1 MLDRSRDTRKVS
13 IADDLEENETAQP
26 RVESPTKKSTFRAK
40 KKRSRS
46 P

>member
-13 IADDLEENETAQP
+13 IGDTVEENETAQL
-26 RVESPTKKSTFRAK
+26 RVESPTKKSTFKLR
-40 KKRSRS
+40 KKRGKS